1 MNSNENRLDR
11 IERLVEQNAEQIS
24 RTQRQV
30 DSNSQ
35 AIATLLQTTQQ
46 MLTLQQQ
53 ESQQFTQSLNSINA
67 AIERIDRVLNYL
79 LRQQNRSDN
88 Q

>member
-46 MLTLQQQ
+46 MLVLQQQ